1 MVCLKNYQQEY
12 DEMVSSWTA
21 IAKEEWN
28 DPRERSGF
36 EDVVI
41 TDEDF
46 EWFGKA
52 VSAMHNKRYCGS
64 ECRRWYRAF
73 YCMMADP
80 NIIHKAV
87 EWCLKT
93 DPKDSNYCDEYTY
106 MPVYL
111 LSGYGVQHFLKK
123 VVDK

>member
-1 MVCLKNYQQEY
+1 MNYQQNYES
-12 DEMVSSWTA
+12 MVKSWAT

-28 DPRERSGF
+28 DPQERDGL

-52 VSAMHNKRYCGS
+52 VSAMHGKPYAGS

-73 YCMMADP
+73 YTMMADP
-80 NIIHKAV
+80 NIIKEAV
-87 EWCLKT
+87 DYCLNT
-93 DPKDSNYCDEYTY
+93 DPKDCDYFSEYKY

-111 LSGYGVQHFLKK
+111 LSGYGVRHILAKLKEAP
-123 VVDK
+123 